1 MTFPAWG
8 DVPTWGL
15 FAGAIVTAVFAI
27 RAFGKQSEEVR
38 TLDRQAQDQQELT
51 RQQGELLK
59 IQSGQLDLQRQQ
71 AEEQRAVI
79 AKQTDVLE
87 LQARELK
94 ASIEQREL
102 ETAERHRAQAVRVFM
117 WEERFDRDPDVD
129 EAALSARG
137 ERAAPVVVAHVRN
150 ASDQPVYDLR
160 FSWHR
165 GTAPYRHGEA
175 MRPLMPR
182 DDAYA
187 TCSIPD
193 DLPENNRGLFG
204 SVAFFRDAAGTYWRA
219 RPDGQLDEIPP
230 GQEPP
235 HTW

>member
-15 FAGAIVTAVFAI
+15 FVGAIVTAIFAI
-27 RAFGKQSEEVR
+27 KAFGKQSEEVR
-38 TLDRQAQDQQELT
+38 TLDRQARDQQELT

-59 IQSGQLDLQRQQ
+59 IQSDQLDLQRQQ
-71 AEEQRAVI
+71 AEEQRVVI
-79 AKQTDVLE
+79 ARQTDVLE

-94 ASIEQREL
+94 ASLEQREH
-102 ETAERHRAQAVRVFM
+102 ETTERHRAQAVRVFM
-117 WEERFDRDPDVD
+117 WQERFDRDPNVD
-129 EAALSARG
+129 EATLSARG
-137 ERAAPVVVAHVRN
+137 ERLGPVVVAHVRN

-165 GTAPYRHGEA
+165 GTAPYRQGEA

-187 TCSIPD
+187 TCPLPD
-193 DLPENNRGLFG
+193 DLPESNRDLFG
-204 SVAFFRDAAGTYWRA
+204 AVAFFRDAAGTYWRA